1 MTGDCQTEMMRLVVE
16 KVLASGERLAHL
28 ELSEQ
33 RHLTPLAL
41 LLTRAGAVPHLTR
54 DTLALVELADTSPL
68 LVPYQYLPPN
78 IKTLQAME
86 AAQTSFAEFLG
97 LQPRSVVVTVQ
108 DPGEETRSGYH
119 NNNSVS
125 VWWRENRE
133 IVTADKY
140 IRSTELVKP
149 QAMVALCDGDTP
161 PGCSNKRISKSV
173 SKTVQFLDSCQEM
186 MEFSSSLGSSS
197 LIAAVEGGLD
207 MKARAKSAKE
217 LRARN
222 VDGYLLDG
230 FHTNGASS
238 ANIKFDDIETVLRET
253 ISLLP
258 PEKTKFYFGVT
269 TPALLFKLVRE
280 GIDVFDTSYPL
291 MVTERDGALVFP
303 NSLTRPVSPAES
315 LIQEE
320 SEGEGEEIHLGDS
333 CHRTSFTPLVSS
345 CSCYTCRTFTRA
357 YIHHLVSVRE
367 MLGKVLL
374 QIHNLHH
381 YLLLFQSLQEAIRE
395 DKLDVLEKTVIK
407 QR

>member
-1 MTGDCQTEMMRLVVE
+1 MMRLMVE
-16 KVLASGERLAHL
+16 KVLASGERLAQL
-28 ELSEQ
+28 ELSDQ
-33 RHLTPLAL
+33 RHRTPLAL

-54 DTLALVELADTSPL
+54 ETLGLLELADTSPV

-78 IKTLQAME
+78 LNTLQAME
-86 AAQTSFAEFLG
+86 KAGMSFTEFLG

-125 VWWRENRE
+125 VWWRDNRE
-133 IVTADKY
+133 LVTAEKY
-140 IRSTELVKP
+140 IRTTELVRP
-149 QAMVALCDGDTP
+149 QALVALCDGDTP

-173 SKTVQFLDSCQEM
+173 SKTVQFLESCQEM
-186 MEFSSSLGSSS
+186 MEFSSSLASSS
-197 LIAAVEGGLD
+197 LIAAVEGGMD

-238 ANIKFDDIETVLRET
+238 ANIKFGDIETVLRET

-258 PEKTKFYFGVT
+258 AEKTKFYFGVT

-291 MVTERDGALVFP
+291 MVTERDAALVFP
-303 NSLTRPVSPAES
+303 NTLASPVSPAES
-315 LIQEE
+315 SLQAECE
-320 SEGEGEEIHLGDS
+320 VEEIQLADS
-333 CHRTSFTPLVSS
+333 SHRTSFTPLVLS

-381 YLLLFQSLQEAIRE
+381 YLLLFQSLQEAIRD
-395 DKLDVLEKTVIK
+395 DKVDVLEKTVIK
-407 QR
+407 QQQ

>member
-1 MTGDCQTEMMRLVVE
+1 MRLVLE
-16 KVLASGERLAHL
+16 KVLASGERLAQL

-33 RHLTPLAL
+33 RHRTPLAL

-54 DTLALVELADTSPL
+54 DTLALVELADTCPV

-133 IVTADKY
+133 LVTAEKY
-140 IRSTELVKP
+140 IRTTELVKP
-149 QAMVALCDGDTP
+149 QAMLALCDGDTP

-173 SKTVQFLDSCQEM
+173 SKTVQFLDSCLEM
-186 MEFSSSLGSSS
+186 MEFSSSLASSS

-207 MKARAKSAKE
+207 MKARTKSAKE

-222 VDGYLLDG
+222 VEGYLLDG
-230 FHTNGASS
+230 FHINGAGSG
-238 ANIKFDDIETVLRET
+238 NIKFEDIQTVLRET

-291 MVTERDGALVFP
+291 MVTERDAALVFP
-303 NSLTRPVSPAES
+303 NTFTKPVSPAES

-320 SEGEGEEIHLGDS
+320 SEAEEINLGDS
-333 CHRTSFTPLVSS
+333 CHRTSFSPLVPS

-395 DKLDVLEKTVIK
+395 DKVDVLEKTVIK

>member
-1 MTGDCQTEMMRLVVE
+1 MMRLVVE
-16 KVLASGERLAHL
+16 KVLASGERLAQL
-28 ELSEQ
+28 ELSDQ
-33 RHLTPLAL
+33 RHRTPLAL

-54 DTLALVELADTSPL
+54 DTLGLLELADTSPV

-78 IKTLQAME
+78 LNTLQAME
-86 AAQTSFAEFLG
+86 RAGMSFTEFLG

-125 VWWRENRE
+125 VWWRDNRE
-133 IVTADKY
+133 LVTAEKY
-140 IRSTELVKP
+140 IRTTELVRP
-149 QAMVALCDGDTP
+149 QALVALCDGDTP

-173 SKTVQFLDSCQEM
+173 SKTVQFLESCQEM
-186 MEFSSSLGSSS
+186 MEFSSSLASSS
-197 LIAAVEGGLD
+197 LIAAVEGGMD

-238 ANIKFDDIETVLRET
+238 ANIKFGDIESVLRET

-258 PEKTKFYFGVT
+258 AEKTKFYFGVT

-291 MVTERDGALVFP
+291 MVTERDAALVFP
-303 NSLTRPVSPAES
+303 NTLARPVSPAES
-315 LIQEE
+315 SLQDECE
-320 SEGEGEEIHLGDS
+320 VEEIQLADS
-333 CHRTSFTPLVSS
+333 SHRTSFTPLVLS

-381 YLLLFQSLQEAIRE
+381 YLLLFQSLQEAIRD
-395 DKLDVLEKTVIK
+395 DKVDVLEKTVIK
-407 QR
+407 QQQ

>member
-1 MTGDCQTEMMRLVVE
+1 MVTVICQTEMMRLVVE

-28 ELSEQ
+28 ELAEQ
-33 RHLTPLAL
+33 SHRTPLAL

-54 DTLALVELADTSPL
+54 DTLDLVELASSSPL
-68 LVPYQYLPPN
+68 LVPYQYFPPN
-78 IKTLQAME
+78 TKTLQAME
-86 AAQTSFAEFLG
+86 AAGISLAEFLG

-108 DPGEETRSGYH
+108 DPGEETRTGYH

-133 IVTADKY
+133 LVTAEKY
-140 IRSTELVKP
+140 IRTTEMVRP

-186 MEFSSSLGSSS
+186 MEFSPSLGSSA

-222 VDGYLLDG
+222 VEGYLLDG

-238 ANIKFDDIETVLRET
+238 GNIKFADIETVLRET
-253 ISLLP
+253 VSLLP

-269 TPALLFKLVRE
+269 PPALLFKLVRE
-280 GIDVFDTSYPL
+280 GIDVFDSSYPL
-291 MVTERDGALVFP
+291 MVTERDAALVFP
-303 NSLTRPVSPAES
+303 NTLTRPVSPAES
-315 LIQEE
+315 LIQE
-320 SEGEGEEIHLGDS
+320 EGEEIHLGDS
-333 CHRTSFTPLVSS
+333 CHRTSFSPLVTS
-345 CSCYTCRTFTRA
+345 CSCYTCRNFTRA

-395 DKLDVLEKTVIK
+395 DKVDLLEKTVIK

>member
-1 MTGDCQTEMMRLVVE
+1 ME
-16 KVLASGERLAHL
+16 KVLATGERLAQL
-28 ELSEQ
+28 ELAEQ
-33 RHLTPLAL
+33 THRTPLAL

-54 DTLALVELADTSPL
+54 DTLGLVELADCSPVL
-68 LVPYQYLPPN
+68 LPYSYLPPN
-78 IKTLQAME
+78 INTLQAME
-86 AAQTSFAEFLG
+86 AAQTSFVEFLG

-125 VWWRENRE
+125 VWWRDNRE
-133 IVTADKY
+133 LTTAEKY
-140 IRSTELVKP
+140 LRTTELVRP
-149 QAMVALCDGDTP
+149 QALVALCDGDTP

-173 SKTVQFLDSCQEM
+173 AKTVQFLDSCQEM
-186 MEFSSSLGSSS
+186 MEFSPSLASSS

-207 MKARAKSAKE
+207 MKARTKSAKE

-230 FHTNGASS
+230 FHSNGASS
-238 ANIKFDDIETVLRET
+238 ANIKFEDIETVLRET
-253 ISLLP
+253 VSLLP

-269 TPALLFKLVRE
+269 PPALLFKLVRE

-291 MVTERDGALVFP
+291 MVTEKDAALVFP
-303 NSLTRPVSPAES
+303 NTLAKPPVSLAES
-315 LIQEE
+315 SLQAEQSEAGEIQ
-320 SEGEGEEIHLGDS
+320 LGDP
-333 CHRTSFTPLVSS
+333 CHRTSLTPLVAS

-357 YIHHLVSVRE
+357 YLHHLVSVRE

-395 DKLDVLEKTVIK
+395 DKVDVLEKTVIK
-407 QR
+407 QQQ

>member
-1 MTGDCQTEMMRLVVE
+1 MVLE
-16 KVLASGERLAHL
+16 KVLASGERLAQL

-33 RHLTPLAL
+33 RHRTPLAL

-54 DTLALVELADTSPL
+54 DTLDLVTLADTSPV

-125 VWWRENRE
+125 VWWRDNRE
-133 IVTADKY
+133 LVTAEQY
-140 IRSTELVKP
+140 IRSTELVRP

-173 SKTVQFLDSCQEM
+173 SKSVQFLDSCQEM
-186 MEFSSSLGSSS
+186 MEFSSSLGCSS

-222 VDGYLLDG
+222 VEGYLLDG

-238 ANIKFDDIETVLRET
+238 ANIKFEDIQTVLRET
-253 ISLLP
+253 VSLLP
-258 PEKTKFYFGVT
+258 PEKIKFYFGVT

-291 MVTERDGALVFP
+291 MVTERDAALVFP
-303 NSLTRPVSPAES
+303 NTLTKPVSPPES

-320 SEGEGEEIHLGDS
+320 SEAEEIQLGDS
-333 CHRTSFTPLVSS
+333 CHRTSFSPLVSS

-395 DKLDVLEKTVIK
+395 DKVDVLEKAVIK

>member
-1 MTGDCQTEMMRLVVE
+1 MMRLLVE
-16 KVLASGERLAHL
+16 KVLATGERLAQL
-28 ELSEQ
+28 ELAEQ
-33 RHLTPLAL
+33 THRTPLAL

-54 DTLALVELADTSPL
+54 DTLGLVELADCSPVL
-68 LVPYQYLPPN
+68 LPYSYLPPN
-78 IKTLQAME
+78 IATLRALE
-86 AAQTSFAEFLG
+86 SSQTSFVEFLG

-125 VWWRENRE
+125 VWWRDNRE
-133 IVTADKY
+133 LTTAEKY
-140 IRSTELVKP
+140 LRTTELVRP
-149 QAMVALCDGDTP
+149 QALVALCDGDTP

-173 SKTVQFLDSCQEM
+173 AKTVQFLDSCQEM
-186 MEFSSSLGSSS
+186 MEFSPSLASSS

-207 MKARAKSAKE
+207 MKARTKSAKE

-230 FHTNGASS
+230 FHSNGASS
-238 ANIKFDDIETVLRET
+238 ANIKFEDIETVLRET
-253 ISLLP
+253 VSLLP

-269 TPALLFKLVRE
+269 PPALLFKLVRE

-291 MVTERDGALVFP
+291 MVTERDAALVFP
-303 NSLTRPVSPAES
+303 NTLARPVSPAES
-315 LIQEE
+315 SLQAECE
-320 SEGEGEEIHLGDS
+320 VEEIQLADS
-333 CHRTSFTPLVSS
+333 SHRTSFTPLVLS

-357 YIHHLVSVRE
+357 YLHHLVSVRE

-395 DKLDVLEKTVIK
+395 DKVDVLEKTVIK
-407 QR
+407 QQQ